1 MFDLEAAKAENLK
14 AQKAL
19 DDMGDLLALIVDVSD
34 NKVPQLRN
42 DINEIVKNIKDGFD
56 KEELAKQIRTVL
68 NQVIN
73 QSDYSKLQANI
84 DTATKKMIDAVESS
98 SRQVDKWREETKI
111 NKIFNWSFS
120 TFVLGLFLG
129 LVFAYLFA
137 FKELKDYQQNDLYKY
152 QNIINYTDSYAR
164 YINSSC
170 EIKQSFSNFTNVG
183 TKKFDCN
190 KSWLSASELLQK
202 PQ

>member
-84 DTATKKMIDAVESS
+84 DTATKKMIDAVETS
-98 SRQVDKWREETKI
+98 SRQVDQW
-111 NKIFNWSFS
+111 
-120 TFVLGLFLG
+120 
-129 LVFAYLFA
+129 
-137 FKELKDYQQNDLYKY
+137 Q
-152 QNIINYTDSYAR
+152 DSY
-164 YINSSC
+164 
-170 EIKQSFSNFTNVG
+170 QSRSRWHFALISGALFFCIGFAACYWWNKPTVSQQQETAADIGTIAKYVRDSVNTQIIQNTTSNPKPKAA
-183 TKKFDCN
+183 KK
-190 KSWLSASELLQK
+190 KPK
-202 PQ
+202 PQTNSDDEDSGYNQ